1 MATLL
6 LVSKK
11 IENEDKKVCTMTYL
25 TLFYTSVKYDNFYL
39 QSKAEIITNEND
51 IDDVFQ
57 WIYTTIISDTK
68 IFRKKFRLD
77 YWFSHRSYY

>member
-57 WIYTTIISDTK
+57 
-68 IFRKKFRLD
+68 
-77 YWFSHRSYY
+77 